1 MGGRGERKQWMI
13 LERKVFIF
21 KKRPTT
27 ITVVLFYLYNIKYI
41 LFYAFYVLHYTFRGY
56 LKYVGGNLLRALHRC
71 SVAVE
76 VSLFRK
82 VKT

>member
-27 ITVVLFYLYNIKYI
+27 VTVVYYFTCTI
-41 LFYAFYVLHYTFRGY
+41 
-56 LKYVGGNLLRALHRC
+56 
-71 SVAVE
+71 
-76 VSLFRK
+76 
-82 VKT
+82 